1 MTKDINTITKKT
13 NIFQKALTIMS
24 TKNGQD
30 ISDDEREIIYTAL
43 LPLMMSPKYS
53 DIPIYEGLGNLAR
66 MLEGGKMI
74 CPFNNNHEPCKY
86 INCPFWSEK
95 HQNCNW
101 AILINELANLLTKN
115 EPMAQLT
122 PKEQQVL
129 ELMTQGYSNQQISDA
144 IHLNV
149 STVKNYVSNILSKLG
164 VKSRVE
170 AVIISL
176 EHRATVRQG

>member
-1 MTKDINTITKKT
+1 MTKDINTITKET

-24 TKNGQD
+24 TKKGQD
-30 ISDDEREIIYTAL
+30 MSDDEREIIATAL
-43 LPLMMSPKYS
+43 LPLMVSPGYS
-53 DIPIYEGLGNLAR
+53 DIPIYEGLENLAR

-86 INCPFWSEK
+86 INCPFWSERR
-95 HQNCNW
+95 QTCNW
-101 AILINELANLLTKN
+101 ATVINQLANLLIENKPT
-115 EPMAQLT
+115 AQLT
-122 PKEQQVL
+122 PKEQQIL

-144 IHLNV
+144 IHLQV
-149 STVKNYVSNILSKLG
+149 STVKNHVSHVLSKLG
-164 VKSRVE
+164 AKNRVE

>member
-1 MTKDINTITKKT
+1 MINDINTITKET

-30 ISDDEREIIYTAL
+30 MSDDEREIIDTAL
-43 LPLMMSPKYS
+43 LPLMVSPGYF
-53 DIPIYEGLGNLAR
+53 DIPIYEGLEDLAR

-95 HQNCNW
+95 RQTCNW
-101 AILINELANLLTKN
+101 AIVINELANLLTKN
-115 EPMAQLT
+115 KPPPQLT
-122 PKEQQVL
+122 PKEQQIL
-129 ELMTQGYSNQQISDA
+129 EMMTHGFSNQQIGDA
-144 IHLNV
+144 LQLCV
-149 STVKNYVSNILSKLG
+149 STVKNYVSSILKKLG
-164 VKSRVE
+164 VKNRVE

>member
-1 MTKDINTITKKT
+1 MET
-13 NIFQKALTIMS
+13 NIFREALTIMS

-30 ISDDEREIIYTAL
+30 MSDDEREIIDTAL
-43 LPLMMSPKYS
+43 LPLMVSPGYS
-53 DIPIYEGLGNLAR
+53 NVPIYEGLEDLAR
-66 MLEGGKMI
+66 MLEGGKLI

-95 HQNCNW
+95 RQRCNW
-101 AILINELANLLTKN
+101 AIVINQLANILTKN
-115 EPMAQLT
+115 KPMAQLT
-122 PKEQQVL
+122 PKEQQIL

-164 VKSRVE
+164 AKNKVE

-176 EHRATVRQG
+176 EHRETMRQG